1 MAEHPRTSLVQ
12 AAKAAR
18 ATRSAVTLRAD
29 EQRRGLIDRAAKAVD
44 QNRSDFILD
53 VATREATTVL
63 LDRCLF
69 RLNMPAFTRFA
80 AALDAPPSDS
90 PRLRRLLAKKAAWE
104 R

>member
-1 MAEHPRTSLVQ
+1 MAKHPRTWLVR
-12 AAKAAR
+12 APKAAR
-18 ATRSAVTLRAD
+18 ATRSTVITLGAD

-44 QNRSDFILD
+44 QNRSEFILD

-69 RLNMPAFTRFA
+69 RLDTH

-90 PRLRRLLAKKAAWE
+90 RRLRRLLAKKAAWE
-104 R
+104 G